1 MSEPLTVSL
10 LFQINQSIRLDLGR
24 SQGAAKPV
32 DTEALCIIDAPI
44 KDRASGVDE
53 LQTEGI

>member
-1 MSEPLTVSL
+1 MTVSL
-10 LFQINQSIRLDLGR
+10 LFQINQSICLDLGR

-44 KDRASGVDE
+44 KDRASGADE
-53 LQTEGI
+53 LQTEEI